1 MQNRMLKKGLVIGV
15 ICVLIL
21 VSSPTITADVDYY
34 DNSIVLI
41 AGKSNS
47 TSCLS
52 LWWKIGLYIPVVK
65 RHFFIVANGEEGESL
80 NVLIFSSNHGFAT
93 YYDYEDIRIELQRAR
108 GVFYWGEKSLLFNHS
123 EPSPVFVLCRATI
136 VYVTT

>member
-15 ICVLIL
+15 ICVLVL
-21 VSSPTITADVDYY
+21 VSLPTLTADVEYY
-34 DNSIVLI
+34 NNSIVLI

-47 TSCLS
+47 TYAIS

-80 NVLIFSSNHGFAT
+80 NVLIFSRNHGLAA
-93 YYDYEDIRIELQRAR
+93 YYDYEDIRIELQRTR
-108 GVFYWGEKSLLFNHS
+108 GVFCPCG
-123 EPSPVFVLCRATI
+123 
-136 VYVTT
+136 TTCIAADISIARL

>member
-15 ICVLIL
+15 ICVLAL
-21 VSSPTITADVDYY
+21 VSLPTLTADVEYY
-34 DNSIVLI
+34 NNSIVLI

-47 TSCLS
+47 TYAIS

-80 NVLIFSSNHGFAT
+80 NVLIFSRNHGLAA
-93 YYDYEDIRIELQRAR
+93 YYNYEDIRIELQRTR
-108 GVFYWGEKSLLFNHS
+108 GVFYWGGNSLLFNHS
-123 EPSPVFVLCRATI
+123 TPPPVFVLCRAKS

>member
-21 VSSPTITADVDYY
+21 VSVPTITADVENYN
-34 DNSIVLI
+34 NSIVLI

-52 LWWKIGLYIPVVK
+52 LWWRIGLYIPIMK
-65 RHFFIVANGEEGESL
+65 RHFFVAANGEEGESL
-80 NVLIFSSNHGFAT
+80 NVLIFSRNNGIAT

-123 EPSPVFVLCRATI
+123 EPSPVFVLCRAERA
-136 VYVTT
+136 YVTT

>member
-1 MQNRMLKKGLVIGV
+1 MQNRMFKKGLVIGV

-21 VSSPTITADVDYY
+21 VSLPTITADVENYN
-34 DNSIVLI
+34 NSIVLI
-41 AGKSNS
+41 VGKSNS

-52 LWWKIGLYIPVVK
+52 LWWRIGLYIPVMK
-65 RHFFIVANGEEGESL
+65 RHFFVVANGEEGESL
-80 NVLIFSSNHGFAT
+80 NVLIFSRNNGIAT

-123 EPSPVFVLCRATI
+123 EPSPVFVLCRASRA
-136 VYVTT
+136 YVTT

>member
-15 ICVLIL
+15 ICVLVL
-21 VSSPTITADVDYY
+21 VSLPTLTADVEYY
-34 DNSIVLI
+34 NNSIVLI

-47 TSCLS
+47 TYATS

-65 RHFFIVANGEEGESL
+65 RRFFIVANGEEGESL
-80 NVLIFSSNHGFAT
+80 NVLIFSRNHGLAA
-93 YYDYEDIRIELQRAR
+93 YYDYEDIRIELQRTR
-108 GVFYWGEKSLLFNHS
+108 GVFYWGGNSLLFNHS
-123 EPSPVFVLCRATI
+123 TPPPVFVLCRAKS

>member
-1 MQNRMLKKGLVIGV
+1 MLKKGLVIGV

-21 VSSPTITADVDYY
+21 VSLPTITADVDYY
-34 DNSIVLI
+34 NNSIVLI
-41 AGKSNS
+41 AGRSNS

-52 LWWKIGLYIPVVK
+52 LWWKIGLYIPVIK

-80 NVLIFSSNHGFAT
+80 NVLIFSRNHGLAT

-123 EPSPVFVLCRATI
+123 EPSPVFVLCRAARAYI
-136 VYVTT
+136 TT